1 MKSINKSFFAF
12 LLLLI
17 TLFNQSPLLAA
28 TEGGFDLDKIMKAML
43 ILTLFVIALVMW
55 LAVVYSEK
63 NDNYGNVFKKPLMV
77 FTNYLTRLSPME
89 KEQELLLHHEYDGI
103 RELDNK
109 IPPWFH
115 FLFYGTIVWGIVY
128 MLVFHVFNDGQ
139 VQSNEYLA
147 EIQQASVE
155 RQILIKSGVFLNEE
169 SVYELKDA
177 ASLAE
182 GKEIFTKNCV
192 TCHAADGG
200 GVVGPNLTDDFWID
214 GGGIKNIFKTIK
226 YGVPAKGM
234 ISWQTQ
240 LDPKKMQAV
249 SSFIISLHGT
259 KPANPKAPEG
269 QKWEEP
275 KSDSTTAAIKKS

>member
-1 MKSINKSFFAF
+1 MKSINKNFFASLF
-12 LLLLI
+12 ILF
-17 TLFNQSPLLAA
+17 TLFGHSTLLAA
-28 TEGGFDLDKIMKAML
+28 TEGGYDLDKIMKVML
-43 ILTLFVIALVMW
+43 ILTLVVIAIVMW

-63 NDNYGNVFKKPLMV
+63 NDNNGNIFKQPLMN
-77 FTNYLTRLSPME
+77 FMNYITRLSPME
-89 KEQELLLHHEYDGI
+89 KEQELLLHHDYDGI
-103 RELDNK
+103 RELDNR

-115 FLFYGTIVWGIVY
+115 FLFYGTITWAVIY
-128 MLVFHVFNDGQ
+128 MLVFHVFGNGQ
-139 VQSNEYLA
+139 IQTNEYNA

-155 RQILIKSGVFLNEE
+155 RQILIKTGAFLNEE
-169 SVYELKDA
+169 TVVLLNDPA
-177 ASLAE
+177 ALSE

-192 TCHAADGG
+192 TCHGMDGG
-200 GVVGPNLTDDFWID
+200 GIVGPNLTDDFWIK
-214 GGGIKNIFKTIK
+214 GGGIKNIFITIK

-249 SSFIISLHGT
+249 ASYIISLHGT

-275 KSDSTTAAIKKS
+275 KSESTKAILPKI

>member
-17 TLFNQSPLLAA
+17 SLFNQSPLLAA
-28 TEGGFDLDKIMKAML
+28 TEGGFDLDKIMKVML
-43 ILTLFVIALVMW
+43 ILTLIVIALVMW
-55 LAVVYSEK
+55 LAVVYSER
-63 NDNYGNVFKKPLMV
+63 NDNYGNIFKRPLTVFK
-77 FTNYLTRLSPME
+77 NYLTRLSPME

-115 FLFYGTIVWGIVY
+115 FLFYGTIIWGIIY
-128 MLVFHVFNDGQ
+128 MLVFHVFGDGQ
-139 VQSNEYLA
+139 VQIKEYNA
-147 EIQQASVE
+147 EIQQASLE
-155 RQILIKSGVFLNEE
+155 RQILIKTGVFLNEE
-169 SVYELKDA
+169 TVADLNDA
-177 ASLAE
+177 ATLSE
-182 GKEIFTKNCV
+182 GKDIFTKNCV

-200 GVVGPNLTDDFWID
+200 GVVGPNLTDDFWIN

-240 LDPKKMQAV
+240 LDPQKMQAV
-249 SSFIISLHGT
+249 ASFIISLHGT
-259 KPANPKAPEG
+259 KTANPKAPEG
-269 QKWEEP
+269 EKWEEP